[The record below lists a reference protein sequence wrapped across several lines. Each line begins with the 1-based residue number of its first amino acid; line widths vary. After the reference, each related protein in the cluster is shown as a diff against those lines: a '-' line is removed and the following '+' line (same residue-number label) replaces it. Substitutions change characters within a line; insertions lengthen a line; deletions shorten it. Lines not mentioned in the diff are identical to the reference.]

1 MENILNYYY
10 QLNIID
16 IKKKDYYY
24 LLTTDEYE
32 QYIFNEIIDS
42 NELKENLDYLN
53 NTNVLY
59 DLLILTKEGNIT
71 INYNDK
77 EYALFKVRNN
87 ENLNILSFS
96 NLITTGKLKWGT
108 LWSNRVDYYLEQIAE
123 VVEQK
128 EIKYAM
134 DYYIS
139 LAEIAISYFNTL
151 SEIYNENTLTFT
163 LSHHIITSPIDKYMF
178 YNPSNMC
185 FDLSVRDIAEYIKES
200 FFNDILTNYE
210 ILSLIDKIN
219 LNESLANY
227 LLVRLIYPSYIF
239 KLYDIFIETKELNKK
254 FYEYMKKSR
263 EYETLLSTIYNKLKL
278 DEYKDMVIKKQGRSM
293 INEQLF
299 KFIKEN
305 LKFKNVVDEENKEIP
320 VIDEDKKEDK
330 KDETI
335 VKLNDVA
342 VNCLVEQ
349 LKEKDK
355 QIQELH
361 RLIENSQILLKQEQK
376 NCESQ
381 MQLEKHFKE
390 VDKKLETLKAK
401 MEDRREKKRFSF
413 FKRKK
418 Q

>member
-32 QYIFNEIIDS
+32 QYVFNEITDS

-134 DYYIS
+134 DYYMS

-163 LSHHIITSPIDKYMF
+163 LSHHIVTSPIDKYMF

-278 DEYKDMVIKKQGRSM
+278 KYSIKAY
-293 INEQLF
+293 IY
-299 KFIKEN
+299 
-305 LKFKNVVDEENKEIP
+305 
-320 VIDEDKKEDK
+320 
-330 KDETI
+330 
-335 VKLNDVA
+335 
-342 VNCLVEQ
+342 
-349 LKEKDK
+349 
-355 QIQELH
+355 
-361 RLIENSQILLKQEQK
+361 
-376 NCESQ
+376 
-381 MQLEKHFKE
+381 
-390 VDKKLETLKAK
+390 
-401 MEDRREKKRFSF
+401 F
-413 FKRKK
+413 FKD
-418 Q
+418 QY

>member
-163 LSHHIITSPIDKYMF
+163 
-178 YNPSNMC
+178 
-185 FDLSVRDIAEYIKES
+185 
-200 FFNDILTNYE
+200 
-210 ILSLIDKIN
+210 
-219 LNESLANY
+219 
-227 LLVRLIYPSYIF
+227 
-239 KLYDIFIETKELNKK
+239 
-254 FYEYMKKSR
+254 
-263 EYETLLSTIYNKLKL
+263 
-278 DEYKDMVIKKQGRSM
+278 
-293 INEQLF
+293 
-299 KFIKEN
+299 
-305 LKFKNVVDEENKEIP
+305 
-320 VIDEDKKEDK
+320 
-330 KDETI
+330 
-335 VKLNDVA
+335 
-342 VNCLVEQ
+342 
-349 LKEKDK
+349 
-355 QIQELH
+355 
-361 RLIENSQILLKQEQK
+361 
-376 NCESQ
+376 
-381 MQLEKHFKE
+381 
-390 VDKKLETLKAK
+390 
-401 MEDRREKKRFSF
+401 
-413 FKRKK
+413 
-418 Q
+418 

>member
-53 NTNVLY
+53 NTNFLY

-163 LSHHIITSPIDKYMF
+163 LSHHIVTSPVDKYMF

-219 LNESLANY
+219 LNEALANY

-239 KLYDIFIETKELNKK
+239 KLYDNFIETKELNKK

-263 EYETLLSTIYNKLKL
+263 EYESLLSTIYNKLKL
-278 DEYKDMVIKKQGRSM
+278 KYSIKAY
-293 INEQLF
+293 IY
-299 KFIKEN
+299 
-305 LKFKNVVDEENKEIP
+305 
-320 VIDEDKKEDK
+320 
-330 KDETI
+330 
-335 VKLNDVA
+335 
-342 VNCLVEQ
+342 
-349 LKEKDK
+349 
-355 QIQELH
+355 
-361 RLIENSQILLKQEQK
+361 
-376 NCESQ
+376 
-381 MQLEKHFKE
+381 
-390 VDKKLETLKAK
+390 
-401 MEDRREKKRFSF
+401 F
-413 FKRKK
+413 FKD
-418 Q
+418 QY

>member
-163 LSHHIITSPIDKYMF
+163 LSHHIVTSPVDKYMF

-200 FFNDILTNYE
+200 FFNDVLTNYE

-219 LNESLANY
+219 LNETLANY

-278 DEYKDMVIKKQGRSM
+278 KYSIKAY
-293 INEQLF
+293 IY
-299 KFIKEN
+299 
-305 LKFKNVVDEENKEIP
+305 
-320 VIDEDKKEDK
+320 
-330 KDETI
+330 
-335 VKLNDVA
+335 
-342 VNCLVEQ
+342 
-349 LKEKDK
+349 
-355 QIQELH
+355 
-361 RLIENSQILLKQEQK
+361 
-376 NCESQ
+376 
-381 MQLEKHFKE
+381 
-390 VDKKLETLKAK
+390 
-401 MEDRREKKRFSF
+401 F
-413 FKRKK
+413 FKD
-418 Q
+418 QY

>member
-10 QLNIID
+10 QLNIIN

-77 EYALFKVRNN
+77 KYALFKVRNN
-87 ENLNILSFS
+87 ENLNILGFS
-96 NLITTGKLKWGT
+96 NLITTGKLKWGI

-163 LSHHIITSPIDKYMF
+163 LSHHIVTSPIDKYMF

-278 DEYKDMVIKKQGRSM
+278 KYSIKAY
-293 INEQLF
+293 IY
-299 KFIKEN
+299 
-305 LKFKNVVDEENKEIP
+305 
-320 VIDEDKKEDK
+320 
-330 KDETI
+330 
-335 VKLNDVA
+335 
-342 VNCLVEQ
+342 
-349 LKEKDK
+349 
-355 QIQELH
+355 
-361 RLIENSQILLKQEQK
+361 
-376 NCESQ
+376 
-381 MQLEKHFKE
+381 
-390 VDKKLETLKAK
+390 
-401 MEDRREKKRFSF
+401 F
-413 FKRKK
+413 FKD
-418 Q
+418 QY

>member
-32 QYIFNEIIDS
+32 QYIFNEITDS

-134 DYYIS
+134 DYYMS

-163 LSHHIITSPIDKYMF
+163 LSHHIVTSPIDKYMF

-278 DEYKDMVIKKQGRSM
+278 KYSIKAY
-293 INEQLF
+293 IY
-299 KFIKEN
+299 
-305 LKFKNVVDEENKEIP
+305 
-320 VIDEDKKEDK
+320 
-330 KDETI
+330 
-335 VKLNDVA
+335 
-342 VNCLVEQ
+342 
-349 LKEKDK
+349 
-355 QIQELH
+355 
-361 RLIENSQILLKQEQK
+361 
-376 NCESQ
+376 
-381 MQLEKHFKE
+381 
-390 VDKKLETLKAK
+390 
-401 MEDRREKKRFSF
+401 F
-413 FKRKK
+413 FKD
-418 Q
+418 QY

>member
-163 LSHHIITSPIDKYMF
+163 LSHHIVTSPIDKYMF

-219 LNESLANY
+219 LNEALANY

-254 FYEYMKKSR
+254 FYEYIKKSR

-278 DEYKDMVIKKQGRSM
+278 KYSIKAY
-293 INEQLF
+293 IY
-299 KFIKEN
+299 
-305 LKFKNVVDEENKEIP
+305 
-320 VIDEDKKEDK
+320 
-330 KDETI
+330 
-335 VKLNDVA
+335 
-342 VNCLVEQ
+342 
-349 LKEKDK
+349 
-355 QIQELH
+355 
-361 RLIENSQILLKQEQK
+361 
-376 NCESQ
+376 
-381 MQLEKHFKE
+381 
-390 VDKKLETLKAK
+390 
-401 MEDRREKKRFSF
+401 F
-413 FKRKK
+413 FKD
-418 Q
+418 QY

>member
-163 LSHHIITSPIDKYMF
+163 LSHHIVTSPIDKYMF

-219 LNESLANY
+219 LNEALANY

-239 KLYDIFIETKELNKK
+239 KLYDIFIETKGLNKK

-278 DEYKDMVIKKQGRSM
+278 KYSIKAY
-293 INEQLF
+293 IY
-299 KFIKEN
+299 
-305 LKFKNVVDEENKEIP
+305 
-320 VIDEDKKEDK
+320 
-330 KDETI
+330 
-335 VKLNDVA
+335 
-342 VNCLVEQ
+342 
-349 LKEKDK
+349 
-355 QIQELH
+355 
-361 RLIENSQILLKQEQK
+361 
-376 NCESQ
+376 
-381 MQLEKHFKE
+381 
-390 VDKKLETLKAK
+390 
-401 MEDRREKKRFSF
+401 F
-413 FKRKK
+413 FKD
-418 Q
+418 QY

>member
-96 NLITTGKLKWGT
+96 KLITTGKLKWGT

-163 LSHHIITSPIDKYMF
+163 LSHHIVTSPIDKYMF

-219 LNESLANY
+219 LNEALANY

-278 DEYKDMVIKKQGRSM
+278 KYSIKAY
-293 INEQLF
+293 IY
-299 KFIKEN
+299 
-305 LKFKNVVDEENKEIP
+305 
-320 VIDEDKKEDK
+320 
-330 KDETI
+330 
-335 VKLNDVA
+335 
-342 VNCLVEQ
+342 
-349 LKEKDK
+349 
-355 QIQELH
+355 
-361 RLIENSQILLKQEQK
+361 
-376 NCESQ
+376 
-381 MQLEKHFKE
+381 
-390 VDKKLETLKAK
+390 
-401 MEDRREKKRFSF
+401 F
-413 FKRKK
+413 FKD
-418 Q
+418 QY

>member
-71 INYNDK
+71 INYNEK

-163 LSHHIITSPIDKYMF
+163 LSHHIVTSPIDKYMF

-278 DEYKDMVIKKQGRSM
+278 KYSIKAY
-293 INEQLF
+293 IY
-299 KFIKEN
+299 
-305 LKFKNVVDEENKEIP
+305 
-320 VIDEDKKEDK
+320 
-330 KDETI
+330 
-335 VKLNDVA
+335 
-342 VNCLVEQ
+342 
-349 LKEKDK
+349 
-355 QIQELH
+355 
-361 RLIENSQILLKQEQK
+361 
-376 NCESQ
+376 
-381 MQLEKHFKE
+381 
-390 VDKKLETLKAK
+390 
-401 MEDRREKKRFSF
+401 F
-413 FKRKK
+413 FKD
-418 Q
+418 QY

>member
-163 LSHHIITSPIDKYMF
+163 LSHHILTSPVDKYMF

-278 DEYKDMVIKKQGRSM
+278 KYSIKAY
-293 INEQLF
+293 IY
-299 KFIKEN
+299 
-305 LKFKNVVDEENKEIP
+305 
-320 VIDEDKKEDK
+320 
-330 KDETI
+330 
-335 VKLNDVA
+335 
-342 VNCLVEQ
+342 
-349 LKEKDK
+349 
-355 QIQELH
+355 
-361 RLIENSQILLKQEQK
+361 
-376 NCESQ
+376 
-381 MQLEKHFKE
+381 
-390 VDKKLETLKAK
+390 
-401 MEDRREKKRFSF
+401 F
-413 FKRKK
+413 FKD
-418 Q
+418 QY

>member
-32 QYIFNEIIDS
+32 QYIFNEIIDP

-59 DLLILTKEGNIT
+59 DLLILTKEENIT

-163 LSHHIITSPIDKYMF
+163 LSHHIVTSPIDKYMF
-178 YNPSNMC
+178 YNPSNMY
-185 FDLSVRDIAEYIKES
+185 FDLSVRDIAEYITES

-278 DEYKDMVIKKQGRSM
+278 KYSIKAY
-293 INEQLF
+293 IY
-299 KFIKEN
+299 
-305 LKFKNVVDEENKEIP
+305 
-320 VIDEDKKEDK
+320 
-330 KDETI
+330 
-335 VKLNDVA
+335 
-342 VNCLVEQ
+342 
-349 LKEKDK
+349 
-355 QIQELH
+355 
-361 RLIENSQILLKQEQK
+361 
-376 NCESQ
+376 
-381 MQLEKHFKE
+381 
-390 VDKKLETLKAK
+390 
-401 MEDRREKKRFSF
+401 F
-413 FKRKK
+413 FKD
-418 Q
+418 QY

>member
-87 ENLNILSFS
+87 ENLNLLSFS

-108 LWSNRVDYYLEQIAE
+108 LWSNRADYYLEQIAE

-151 SEIYNENTLTFT
+151 SEIYNENTVTFT
-163 LSHHIITSPIDKYMF
+163 LSHHIVTSPIDKYMF

-278 DEYKDMVIKKQGRSM
+278 KYSIKAY
-293 INEQLF
+293 IY
-299 KFIKEN
+299 
-305 LKFKNVVDEENKEIP
+305 
-320 VIDEDKKEDK
+320 
-330 KDETI
+330 
-335 VKLNDVA
+335 
-342 VNCLVEQ
+342 
-349 LKEKDK
+349 
-355 QIQELH
+355 
-361 RLIENSQILLKQEQK
+361 
-376 NCESQ
+376 
-381 MQLEKHFKE
+381 
-390 VDKKLETLKAK
+390 
-401 MEDRREKKRFSF
+401 F
-413 FKRKK
+413 FKD
-418 Q
+418 QY

>member
-10 QLNIID
+10 QLNIIN

-163 LSHHIITSPIDKYMF
+163 LSHHIVTSPVDKYMF

-278 DEYKDMVIKKQGRSM
+278 KYSIKAY
-293 INEQLF
+293 IY
-299 KFIKEN
+299 
-305 LKFKNVVDEENKEIP
+305 
-320 VIDEDKKEDK
+320 
-330 KDETI
+330 
-335 VKLNDVA
+335 
-342 VNCLVEQ
+342 
-349 LKEKDK
+349 
-355 QIQELH
+355 
-361 RLIENSQILLKQEQK
+361 
-376 NCESQ
+376 
-381 MQLEKHFKE
+381 
-390 VDKKLETLKAK
+390 
-401 MEDRREKKRFSF
+401 F
-413 FKRKK
+413 FKD
-418 Q
+418 QY

>member
-134 DYYIS
+134 DYYMS

-278 DEYKDMVIKKQGRSM
+278 KYSIKAY
-293 INEQLF
+293 IY
-299 KFIKEN
+299 
-305 LKFKNVVDEENKEIP
+305 
-320 VIDEDKKEDK
+320 
-330 KDETI
+330 
-335 VKLNDVA
+335 
-342 VNCLVEQ
+342 
-349 LKEKDK
+349 
-355 QIQELH
+355 
-361 RLIENSQILLKQEQK
+361 
-376 NCESQ
+376 
-381 MQLEKHFKE
+381 
-390 VDKKLETLKAK
+390 
-401 MEDRREKKRFSF
+401 F
-413 FKRKK
+413 FKD
-418 Q
+418 QY

>member
-32 QYIFNEIIDS
+32 QYIFNEIIDP

-96 NLITTGKLKWGT
+96 SLITTGKLKWGT

-163 LSHHIITSPIDKYMF
+163 LSHHIVTSPIDKYMF

-219 LNESLANY
+219 LNEALANY

-278 DEYKDMVIKKQGRSM
+278 KYSIKAY
-293 INEQLF
+293 IY
-299 KFIKEN
+299 
-305 LKFKNVVDEENKEIP
+305 
-320 VIDEDKKEDK
+320 
-330 KDETI
+330 
-335 VKLNDVA
+335 
-342 VNCLVEQ
+342 
-349 LKEKDK
+349 
-355 QIQELH
+355 
-361 RLIENSQILLKQEQK
+361 
-376 NCESQ
+376 
-381 MQLEKHFKE
+381 
-390 VDKKLETLKAK
+390 
-401 MEDRREKKRFSF
+401 F
-413 FKRKK
+413 FKD
-418 Q
+418 QY

>member
-59 DLLILTKEGNIT
+59 NLLILTKEGNIT

-163 LSHHIITSPIDKYMF
+163 LSHHIVTSPIDKYMF

-219 LNESLANY
+219 LNEALANY

-278 DEYKDMVIKKQGRSM
+278 KYSIKAY
-293 INEQLF
+293 IY
-299 KFIKEN
+299 
-305 LKFKNVVDEENKEIP
+305 
-320 VIDEDKKEDK
+320 
-330 KDETI
+330 
-335 VKLNDVA
+335 
-342 VNCLVEQ
+342 
-349 LKEKDK
+349 
-355 QIQELH
+355 
-361 RLIENSQILLKQEQK
+361 
-376 NCESQ
+376 
-381 MQLEKHFKE
+381 
-390 VDKKLETLKAK
+390 
-401 MEDRREKKRFSF
+401 F
-413 FKRKK
+413 FKD
-418 Q
+418 QY

>member
-96 NLITTGKLKWGT
+96 SLITTGKLKWGT

-163 LSHHIITSPIDKYMF
+163 LSHHIVTSPIDKYMF

-219 LNESLANY
+219 LNEALANY

-278 DEYKDMVIKKQGRSM
+278 KYSIKAY
-293 INEQLF
+293 IY
-299 KFIKEN
+299 
-305 LKFKNVVDEENKEIP
+305 
-320 VIDEDKKEDK
+320 
-330 KDETI
+330 
-335 VKLNDVA
+335 
-342 VNCLVEQ
+342 
-349 LKEKDK
+349 
-355 QIQELH
+355 
-361 RLIENSQILLKQEQK
+361 
-376 NCESQ
+376 
-381 MQLEKHFKE
+381 
-390 VDKKLETLKAK
+390 
-401 MEDRREKKRFSF
+401 F
-413 FKRKK
+413 FKD
-418 Q
+418 QY

>member
-10 QLNIID
+10 QLNITD

-87 ENLNILSFS
+87 KNINILSFS

-151 SEIYNENTLTFT
+151 SEIYNENTVTFT
-163 LSHHIITSPIDKYMF
+163 LSHHIVTSPIDKYMF

-278 DEYKDMVIKKQGRSM
+278 KYSIKAY
-293 INEQLF
+293 IY
-299 KFIKEN
+299 
-305 LKFKNVVDEENKEIP
+305 
-320 VIDEDKKEDK
+320 
-330 KDETI
+330 
-335 VKLNDVA
+335 
-342 VNCLVEQ
+342 
-349 LKEKDK
+349 
-355 QIQELH
+355 
-361 RLIENSQILLKQEQK
+361 
-376 NCESQ
+376 
-381 MQLEKHFKE
+381 
-390 VDKKLETLKAK
+390 
-401 MEDRREKKRFSF
+401 F
-413 FKRKK
+413 FKD
-418 Q
+418 QY

>member
-71 INYNDK
+71 INYNNK

-163 LSHHIITSPIDKYMF
+163 LSHHIVTSPIDKYMF

-219 LNESLANY
+219 LNEALANY

-278 DEYKDMVIKKQGRSM
+278 KYSIKAY
-293 INEQLF
+293 IY
-299 KFIKEN
+299 
-305 LKFKNVVDEENKEIP
+305 
-320 VIDEDKKEDK
+320 
-330 KDETI
+330 
-335 VKLNDVA
+335 
-342 VNCLVEQ
+342 
-349 LKEKDK
+349 
-355 QIQELH
+355 
-361 RLIENSQILLKQEQK
+361 
-376 NCESQ
+376 
-381 MQLEKHFKE
+381 
-390 VDKKLETLKAK
+390 
-401 MEDRREKKRFSF
+401 F
-413 FKRKK
+413 FKD
-418 Q
+418 QY

>member
-96 NLITTGKLKWGT
+96 NLITIGKLKWGT

-163 LSHHIITSPIDKYMF
+163 LSHHIVTSPIDKYMF

-278 DEYKDMVIKKQGRSM
+278 KYSIKAY
-293 INEQLF
+293 IY
-299 KFIKEN
+299 
-305 LKFKNVVDEENKEIP
+305 
-320 VIDEDKKEDK
+320 
-330 KDETI
+330 
-335 VKLNDVA
+335 
-342 VNCLVEQ
+342 
-349 LKEKDK
+349 
-355 QIQELH
+355 
-361 RLIENSQILLKQEQK
+361 
-376 NCESQ
+376 
-381 MQLEKHFKE
+381 
-390 VDKKLETLKAK
+390 
-401 MEDRREKKRFSF
+401 F
-413 FKRKK
+413 FKD
-418 Q
+418 QY

>member
-163 LSHHIITSPIDKYMF
+163 LSHHIVSSPIDKYMF

-278 DEYKDMVIKKQGRSM
+278 KYSIKAY
-293 INEQLF
+293 IY
-299 KFIKEN
+299 
-305 LKFKNVVDEENKEIP
+305 
-320 VIDEDKKEDK
+320 
-330 KDETI
+330 
-335 VKLNDVA
+335 
-342 VNCLVEQ
+342 
-349 LKEKDK
+349 
-355 QIQELH
+355 
-361 RLIENSQILLKQEQK
+361 
-376 NCESQ
+376 
-381 MQLEKHFKE
+381 
-390 VDKKLETLKAK
+390 
-401 MEDRREKKRFSF
+401 F
-413 FKRKK
+413 FKD
-418 Q
+418 QY

>member
-151 SEIYNENTLTFT
+151 SEIYNENTVTFT
-163 LSHHIITSPIDKYMF
+163 LSHHIVTSPIDKYMF

-254 FYEYMKKSR
+254 FYDYMKKSR

-278 DEYKDMVIKKQGRSM
+278 KYSIKAY
-293 INEQLF
+293 IY
-299 KFIKEN
+299 
-305 LKFKNVVDEENKEIP
+305 
-320 VIDEDKKEDK
+320 
-330 KDETI
+330 
-335 VKLNDVA
+335 
-342 VNCLVEQ
+342 
-349 LKEKDK
+349 
-355 QIQELH
+355 
-361 RLIENSQILLKQEQK
+361 
-376 NCESQ
+376 
-381 MQLEKHFKE
+381 
-390 VDKKLETLKAK
+390 
-401 MEDRREKKRFSF
+401 F
-413 FKRKK
+413 FKD
-418 Q
+418 QY

>member
-77 EYALFKVRNN
+77 EYALVKVRNN

-163 LSHHIITSPIDKYMF
+163 LSHHIVTSPIDKYMF

-219 LNESLANY
+219 LNEALANY

-278 DEYKDMVIKKQGRSM
+278 KYSIKAY
-293 INEQLF
+293 IY
-299 KFIKEN
+299 
-305 LKFKNVVDEENKEIP
+305 
-320 VIDEDKKEDK
+320 
-330 KDETI
+330 
-335 VKLNDVA
+335 
-342 VNCLVEQ
+342 
-349 LKEKDK
+349 
-355 QIQELH
+355 
-361 RLIENSQILLKQEQK
+361 
-376 NCESQ
+376 
-381 MQLEKHFKE
+381 
-390 VDKKLETLKAK
+390 
-401 MEDRREKKRFSF
+401 F
-413 FKRKK
+413 FKD
-418 Q
+418 QY

>member
-1 MENILNYYY
+1 MENTLNYYY

-163 LSHHIITSPIDKYMF
+163 LSHHIVTSPVDKYMF

-219 LNESLANY
+219 LNEALANY

-278 DEYKDMVIKKQGRSM
+278 KYSIKAY
-293 INEQLF
+293 IY
-299 KFIKEN
+299 
-305 LKFKNVVDEENKEIP
+305 
-320 VIDEDKKEDK
+320 
-330 KDETI
+330 
-335 VKLNDVA
+335 
-342 VNCLVEQ
+342 
-349 LKEKDK
+349 
-355 QIQELH
+355 
-361 RLIENSQILLKQEQK
+361 
-376 NCESQ
+376 
-381 MQLEKHFKE
+381 
-390 VDKKLETLKAK
+390 
-401 MEDRREKKRFSF
+401 F
-413 FKRKK
+413 FKD
-418 Q
+418 QY

>member
-87 ENLNILSFS
+87 KNLNILSFS

-163 LSHHIITSPIDKYMF
+163 LSHHIVTSPIDKYMF

-219 LNESLANY
+219 LNESSANY

-278 DEYKDMVIKKQGRSM
+278 KYSIKAY
-293 INEQLF
+293 IY
-299 KFIKEN
+299 
-305 LKFKNVVDEENKEIP
+305 
-320 VIDEDKKEDK
+320 
-330 KDETI
+330 
-335 VKLNDVA
+335 
-342 VNCLVEQ
+342 
-349 LKEKDK
+349 
-355 QIQELH
+355 
-361 RLIENSQILLKQEQK
+361 
-376 NCESQ
+376 
-381 MQLEKHFKE
+381 
-390 VDKKLETLKAK
+390 
-401 MEDRREKKRFSF
+401 F
-413 FKRKK
+413 FKD
-418 Q
+418 QY

>member
-16 IKKKDYYY
+16 IKKQDYYY

-163 LSHHIITSPIDKYMF
+163 LSHHIVTSPIDKYMF

-219 LNESLANY
+219 LNEALANY

-278 DEYKDMVIKKQGRSM
+278 KYSIKAY
-293 INEQLF
+293 IY
-299 KFIKEN
+299 
-305 LKFKNVVDEENKEIP
+305 
-320 VIDEDKKEDK
+320 
-330 KDETI
+330 
-335 VKLNDVA
+335 
-342 VNCLVEQ
+342 
-349 LKEKDK
+349 
-355 QIQELH
+355 
-361 RLIENSQILLKQEQK
+361 
-376 NCESQ
+376 
-381 MQLEKHFKE
+381 
-390 VDKKLETLKAK
+390 
-401 MEDRREKKRFSF
+401 F
-413 FKRKK
+413 FKD
-418 Q
+418 QY